1 MMFTLEAELR
11 KGQSYTCLYVGFS
24 KHSWSLTFKSFGGVF
39 SVFVH
44 WLVWIYL
51 VLGCGFFWNGPMLI
65 TPERLKSLTCY
76 TLTVCIRVGKDYI
89 FFSLDACRDFLL
101 FTFFWCKQQLETGC
115 WAGVDVSGSNERH
128 SSIGTPFLHAQ
139 NGSIHHF
146 WILENSFQVSSEE
159 HHDMLLD
166 IFILWDAEKYFIVC
180 STYCFI
186 DSGLAIYFLIAIS
199 LCGTI
204 YVIDSVPVFSETQP
218 ANQGSK
224 YQ

>member
-1 MMFTLEAELR
+1 MDLFGVGLWFFLEWSHVDNSRKAE
-11 KGQSYTCLYVGFS
+11 KSYMLYVD
-24 KHSWSLTFKSFGGVF
+24 SLHPGR
-39 SVFVH
+39 
-44 WLVWIYL
+44 
-51 VLGCGFFWNGPMLI
+51 
-65 TPERLKSLTCY
+65 ERLH
-76 TLTVCIRVGKDYI
+76 

-101 FTFFWCKQQLETGC
+101 FTFFWRKQQLETGC

-139 NGSIHHF
+139 NESIHHF

-186 DSGLAIYFLIAIS
+186 DSGLTIYFLIAIS

-204 YVIDSVPVFSETQP
+204 YVKDSVPVFSETQP